1 MEADTHSFAH
11 SFRGRPVAVT
21 GATGFVGHHLAKLLV
36 SLGARVT
43 ALTRNGSK
51 IDRLV
56 EIGVECR
63 VAPLEDPNSLTA
75 AVAGTDIL
83 FHLAGAVAFA
93 GDWDRFRV
101 VNVEG
106 TRAVLAA
113 ARAASVRRVV
123 HVSSI
128 VGVGAGRTP
137 APLDETAKWNLGPLH
152 VPYVTTKREAEELA
166 RSAAADGQDVVI
178 ANPACVLG
186 PNDFTAS
193 EFGTLCRRFWQ
204 GRVPLHFTG
213 GNNFVDVRDVAD
225 GLVRA
230 AIFGRAGERYILG
243 GWNRPYARFFTDLTR
258 AAGRRM
264 TRLTMPAPLAPI
276 VAAVVSR
283 SRDKHR
289 RPILSPAQARLMG
302 WYFFF
307 DSGKA
312 RRELGFTPRPLAETL
327 ADTFAFWN
335 PIRRAA

>member
-1 MEADTHSFAH
+1 MRSFAH

-36 SLGARVT
+36 TLGARVT
-43 ALTRNGSK
+43 ALTRIESK

-63 VAPLEDPNSLTA
+63 VAPLDDPNSLTA
-75 AVAGTDIL
+75 AVAGTDVL
-83 FHLAGAVAFA
+83 FHLAGAVDFA
-93 GDWDRFRV
+93 GDWDRFRA

-106 TRAVLAA
+106 TRSVLAA
-113 ARAASVRRVV
+113 VRAAGVRRVV

-128 VGVGAGRTP
+128 VAVGAGRTP
-137 APLDETAKWNLGPLH
+137 IPLDETAKWNLGPLH

-166 RSAAADGQDVVI
+166 GSAADGQDVVI

-186 PNDFTAS
+186 PDDFAAS
-193 EFGTLCRRFWQ
+193 EFGSLCRRFWR
-204 GRVPLHFTG
+204 GKVPLHFTG

-225 GLVRA
+225 GLVRT
-230 AIFGRAGERYILG
+230 AIFGRPGGRYILG
-243 GWNRPYARFFTDLTR
+243 GWNRTYARFFTDLTR

-264 TRLTMPAPLAPI
+264 TRLTLPAPLAPI
-276 VAAVVSR
+276 LAAVGTR
-283 SRDKHR
+283 HRDKHR

-312 RRELGFTPRPLAETL
+312 RRELGFAPRPLTETL